1 MSITI
6 ARPQRTR
13 RIAAGIVTT
22 ALVGAGVA
30 FATPAQAVSGGSAT
44 AGTATWG
51 LSTYLN
57 SANQGRP
64 NPLASGYAGGA
75 TFDSTSRLSTWGAG
89 TGTIAANGSASLAF
103 AGTSVNFASTGGG
116 WLRLK
121 DVKAE
126 LDRNGNG
133 KVTAEVTYGTSVTGT
148 PGSFTYDPAQAPTR
162 GPVRVTLVD
171 LAGNTPAAA
180 AIALDKATWTD
191 LKGSWS
197 TDFTTFLGGDA
208 TATPAIPAWTYAS
221 TVSAA
226 TDRTPKPFT
235 FSVTKTAE
243 KSAVKIARY
252 KTTKPTTRK
261 NGQTSLYVTTTPGAG
276 PVDGQAKITFKHK
289 SHTTKTKTVSIKNGR
304 AVVKL
309 PKLAKGTWSVS
320 AQYLGNDLFAATTT
334 TGLRSFTV
342 TK

>member
-13 RIAAGIVTT
+13 RIAAGVVST

-30 FATPAQAVSGGSAT
+30 FAAPSQAVSGGNAT

-57 SANQGRP
+57 SANFGRP
-64 NPLASGYAGGA
+64 NPKADAYTGGA
-75 TFDSTSRLSTWGAG
+75 SFDATSRLSTWGAG

-103 AGTSVNFASTGGG
+103 SGTSVNFAGTGGG

-121 DVKAE
+121 DLKAD

-133 KVTAEVTYGTSVTGT
+133 KVTAEVSYGTSVTGT
-148 PGSFTYDPAQAPTR
+148 PPAMVFDPAQAPTR
-162 GPVRVTLVD
+162 GPKRVALVD

-197 TDFTTFLGGDA
+197 TEFTTFLAGDA
-208 TATPAIPAWTYAS
+208 TATPAVEPWTYAS
-221 TVSAA
+221 TITSA

-235 FSVTKTAE
+235 FSVTKTAA
-243 KSAVKIARY
+243 KSAVKVTRY
-252 KTTKPTTRK
+252 KTVKPTTKK
-261 NGQTSLYVTTTPGAG
+261 NGQTTIYVRTTPGAS
-276 PVDGQAKITFKHK
+276 PVTGQVKLTFTHK
-289 SHTTKTKTVSIKNGR
+289 SHTPKTKTVSIKNGK

-309 PKLAKGTWSVS
+309 AKLSKGKWAVS
-320 AQYLGNDLFAATTT
+320 GQYLGNDLFAGTAKTS
-334 TGLRSFTV
+334 LRSFTV
-342 TK
+342 VK